1 MKTKHILAILTTLLF
16 SAFFGI
22 GVEAAT
28 ANHTLGIVAGASTFV
43 VAFVPKPNLSFFT
56 GIDISEI
63 VSEFGAKYT
72 NEGQTMKDIR
82 KKLFSPSRTESFF
95 MKRPED
101 NDFYKSVY
109 ATVDQ
114 VLQAF
119 SIPFTKKSTV
129 SFTPWQTKLGEFKI
143 DASMEPDRF
152 RNSYLGFLAQIAKED
167 RAKWD
172 IIKWWLID
180 LLIPGSMED
189 FETEVAY
196 WGWQLTGYNASPTVN
211 GTTFVRQHTAED
223 AVHPANMSMDGI
235 RIQLIKMVAANRATV
250 INTGAWDAD
259 DKIFVGQVED
269 FVKSIEIKLQKKMDY
284 IFFSKALR
292 DRYLN
297 GKREK
302 YSMYYKD
309 DESLALVKDTN
320 VKVEWLESMDGSQKT
335 WLTPANNRIRPT
347 KKDNSGKFDIQ
358 KLDRSVKALTD
369 WKRLLTFDVP
379 EYVVTNDLE
388 NTITAGEITA
398 RY

>member
-1 MKTKHILAILTTLLF
+1 MKTKHIFAILTTLFL
-16 SAFFGI
+16 STFFGI

-28 ANHTLGIVAGASTFV
+28 GSHTIGLVAGASAFV
-43 VAFVPKPNLSFFT
+43 VAFAPKPNLSLFT
-56 GIDISEI
+56 GIDISDI
-63 VSEFGAKYT
+63 ITEFTAKYT
-72 NEGQTMKDIR
+72 NEGQMLKDIR

-109 ATVDQ
+109 ASVDQ

-119 SIPFTKKSTV
+119 SIPFTKKSTTT
-129 SFTPWQTKLGEFKI
+129 FTPWQTKLGEFKI
-143 DASMEPDRF
+143 DALMEPDRF
-152 RNSYLGFLAQIAKED
+152 RNSYLGYLAQIAKED

-172 IIKWWLID
+172 IIKWWLMEM
-180 LLIPGSMED
+180 LIEGSKED

-196 WGWQLTGYNASPTVN
+196 WGWQLTGYAGTPTVN
-211 GTTFVRQHTAED
+211 GSTFVRQHTAEGD
-223 AVHPANMSMDGI
+223 VHPANMSMDGI
-235 RIQLIKMVAANRATV
+235 RIQLIKMVAASRATV

-259 DKIFVGQVED
+259 DKIFVAQVED
-269 FVKSIEIKLQKKMDY
+269 FVKSIETKLQNKMDY

-292 DRYLN
+292 DRYFQ

-309 DESLALVKDTN
+309 DEGLSLVKDTG
-320 VKVEWLESMDGSQKT
+320 VKVEWLESMEGSQKT

-347 KKDNSGKFDIQ
+347 KKDNNGKFDIQ
-358 KLDRSVKALTD
+358 KIDRSVKALTD